1 MFTLLARRPLW
12 FNILVAVLLVLILVV
27 IFMLSLQWIT
37 KHGKSLT
44 VPAVT
49 GKTLPEAQSILDSK
63 GFDVVVQDSLYY
75 DSLPPGMVIKQV
87 PDPDE
92 VVKVNRTV
100 YVTINRFVPPDVE
113 MPNLKGYSFRNAE
126 LVLRNLGLRIGDT
139 TYKADFAKNSVL
151 DQLFNGESI
160 PPGTK
165 LKMGSKISLV
175 LGSGVGQDFVAVP
188 DLIGRTYDEARALLD
203 AEGLILG
210 AVLPNPDVRDT
221 LSSFVYWQRPA
232 PRTEDGKR
240 LSIRAGQ
247 MIDIRLSV
255 ERPVSD
261 STHINQPVQ
270 PQVEQ
275 Q

>member
-1 MFTLLARRPLW
+1 MFKFLGRRPLW
-12 FNILVAVLLVLILVV
+12 FNVLVGIFIVLILVIV
-27 IFMLSLQWIT
+27 FMLSLKALT

-49 GKTLPEAQSILDSK
+49 GKTLPEATSILDSK
-63 GFDVVVQDSLYY
+63 GFNVNVQDSVYY
-75 DSLPPGMVIKQV
+75 DSLPPGMVLKQV

-100 YVTINRFVPPDVE
+100 YVTINRFIPPDVE

-126 LVLRNLGLRIGDT
+126 LVLKNLGLRVGDT

-160 PPGTK
+160 NPGSK
-165 LKMGSKISLV
+165 IKMGSKISLV
-175 LGSGVGQDFVAVP
+175 LGSGVGSDYVAVP
-188 DLIGRTYDEARALLD
+188 DLTGRSYEEARALLD
-203 AEGLILG
+203 ANGLIIG
-210 AVLPNPDVRDT
+210 AVIPDPDVKDT
-221 LSSFVYWQRPA
+221 ASSFVYWQRPT

-240 LSIRAGQ
+240 LSIRPGQ

-255 ERPVSD
+255 QKPVSD
-261 STHINQPVQ
+261 SLKVNQPVN
-270 PQVEQ
+270 PNEQ
-275 Q
+275 QQ